1 MSTCAELSERM
12 PDVALGRSTWTEAE
26 RAHLAACSECR
37 AEWSVVCAGSRL
49 GADLQPVDVGA
60 SAARVLLRLRH
71 TQARE
76 RARRRVGVW
85 AVAGLAAAAAVVLA
99 VWTGR
104 GQGGSVPPVDS
115 TSRVPVPVA
124 TPSPAAA
131 QDTSRP
137 SSSRPSAVAT
147 GPSPAGASELPI
159 PELDGL
165 DADALDSLL
174 RVLDV
179 PLANG
184 GASGLPALD
193 DGGDRAL
200 ERALDGSEG

>member
-12 PDVALGRSTWTEAE
+12 PEVALGRSAWTEAE
-26 RAHLAACSECR
+26 RTHLAACGECR
-37 AEWSVVCAGSRL
+37 AEWSVVRAGSRL
-49 GADLQPVDVGA
+49 GADLPTLDAGA

-71 TQARE
+71 EQSRE

-85 AVAGLAAAAAVVLA
+85 AVAGLAAAAAVALA

-104 GQGGSVPPVDS
+104 GQGGVVPPVDS
-115 TSRVPVPVA
+115 TSRAPLPVA
-124 TPSPAAA
+124 TPAPATV
-131 QDTSRP
+131 QDTGFGP
-137 SSSRPSAVAT
+137 SAQPSAVAAA
-147 GPSPAGASELPI
+147 PSPRAAPELPI

-165 DADALDSLL
+165 DAEALDSVL
-174 RVLDV
+174 RALDA

-184 GASGLPALD
+184 GAGELPALD